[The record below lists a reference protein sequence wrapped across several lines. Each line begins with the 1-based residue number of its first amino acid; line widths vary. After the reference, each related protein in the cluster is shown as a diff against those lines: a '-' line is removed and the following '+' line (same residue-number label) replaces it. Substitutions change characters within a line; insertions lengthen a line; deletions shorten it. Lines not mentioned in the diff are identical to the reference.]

1 MKNLFDISK
10 QIKNTMDFINK
21 NDEHIVSVEINQK
34 TLDYLK
40 TEKIYGF
47 SDAYNNVIP
56 VIINNYMN
64 DNEIKFNREKNNKV
78 IEYEPYK
85 ELGDDK

>member
-21 NDEHIVSVEINQK
+21 NDEHITSVEINQK

-40 TEKIYGF
+40 TENIYGF
-47 SDAYNNVIP
+47 L
-56 VIINNYMN
+56 MLL
-64 DNEIKFNREKNNKV
+64 IK
-78 IEYEPYK
+78 
-85 ELGDDK
+85 

>member
-1 MKNLFDISK
+1 
-10 QIKNTMDFINK
+10 MDFINK
-21 NDEHIVSVEINQK
+21 NDEHITSVEINQK

-40 TEKIYGF
+40 AKNIYGF
-47 SDAYNNVIP
+47 SDAFNKVIT

-78 IEYEPYK
+78 TEYETYK

>member
-21 NDEHIVSVEINQK
+21 NDEHITSVEINQK

-40 TEKIYGF
+40 TENIYGF
-47 SDAYNNVIP
+47 SDTFNKVIP
-56 VIINNYMN
+56 VIINNYIN

-78 IEYEPYK
+78 TEYEPYK